1 MKPKFIN
8 AHMAAAEVYAQLSSA
23 VRLKVGCVIVK
34 DNTIIGIGYNGMP
47 SGWDNECEHVEFVP
61 DSPKLDYP
69 TMKSQGYFFGSYKD
83 FAGWTRR
90 TTKYEVL
97 HAETNAIAKVAR
109 STHSTEG
116 ADLFVTHA
124 PCIDCAKLI
133 YQSGINSVYY
143 RDTYRSED
151 GLNFLKKCNVEVN
164 HVKNLSI

>member
-1 MKPKFIN
+1 MKEKFVK

-34 DNTIIGIGYNGMP
+34 ENTIIGIGYNGMP
-47 SGWDNECEHVEFVP
+47 SGWDNECEDVEFIA
-61 DSPKLDYP
+61 DSPELSYNE
-69 TMKSQGYFFGSYKD
+69 MKFQGYFFGCYKD

-109 STHSTEG
+109 STNSTEG
-116 ADLFVTHA
+116 SDLFVTHA

-133 YQSGINSVYY
+133 YQSGIKSVYY
-143 RDTYRSED
+143 RDTYRSDE
-151 GLNFLKKCNVEVN
+151 GLNFLKKCSVELI
-164 HVKNLSI
+164 HVENL